1 MLDRQPSA
9 RATQHELVIT
19 RDFTAPRELVFKA
32 FTEADR
38 LMQWWGPKGL
48 TMHSATVDLRPG
60 GVFHYSMRGPDG
72 AELWGKFVYRE
83 ISPPERLVFTN
94 SFSDPQGN
102 TVRAPFSSTWP
113 LEVLNT
119 LTFTEHE
126 GKTTLTLR
134 GGPINA
140 SPTEVEEFEA
150 MAASM
155 QQGFGGT
162 FDKLDEYLASAAS

>member
-1 MLDRQPSA
+1 MVDLQPSA
-9 RATQHELVIT
+9 GATHHELVIT
-19 RDFTAPRELVFKA
+19 RDFAAPRALVFTA
-32 FTEADR
+32 FTEAER
-38 LMQWWGPKGL
+38 LMQWWGPKEL
-48 TMHSATVDLRPG
+48 TMDSATVDLRPG
-60 GVFHYSMRGPDG
+60 GVFHYSMRGPDD

-83 ISPPERLVFTN
+83 ITPPERLVFTN
-94 SFSDPQGN
+94 SFSDPHGN
-102 TVRAPFSSTWP
+102 TVRAPWSATWP

-140 SPTEVEEFEA
+140 TPAEVEEFAA

-162 FDKLDEYLASAAS
+162 FDKLDQYLASATT

>member
-1 MLDRQPSA
+1 M
-9 RATQHELVIT
+9 
-19 RDFTAPRELVFKA
+19 
-32 FTEADR
+32 
-38 LMQWWGPKGL
+38 
-48 TMHSATVDLRPG
+48 
-60 GVFHYSMRGPDG
+60 
-72 AELWGKFVYRE
+72 WGKFVYRE
-83 ISPPERLVFTN
+83 ITPPERLVFTN
-94 SFSDPQGN
+94 SFSDPHGN
-102 TVRAPFSSTWP
+102 TVRAPWSATWP

-140 SPTEVEEFEA
+140 TPAEVEEFAA

-162 FDKLDEYLASAAS
+162 FDKLDQYLASATT